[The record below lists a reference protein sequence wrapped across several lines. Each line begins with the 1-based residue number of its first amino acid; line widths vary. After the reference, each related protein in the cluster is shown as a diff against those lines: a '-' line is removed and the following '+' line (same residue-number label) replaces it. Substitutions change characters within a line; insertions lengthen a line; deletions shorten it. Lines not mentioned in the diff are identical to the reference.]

1 MWNIGKLV
9 LTNLEVYMEEAE
21 LDEEIEVLLAQIRSI
36 ATSLERIADSFDALL
51 SEIQE
56 EDDLQ

>member
-1 MWNIGKLV
+1 MK
-9 LTNLEVYMEEAE
+9 EAE